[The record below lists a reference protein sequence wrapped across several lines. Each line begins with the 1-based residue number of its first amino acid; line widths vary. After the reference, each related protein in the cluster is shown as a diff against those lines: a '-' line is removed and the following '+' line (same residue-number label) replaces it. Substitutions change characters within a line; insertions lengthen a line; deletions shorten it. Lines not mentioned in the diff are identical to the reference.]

1 MTVKDLKEI
10 LECLIE
16 DGKGDYPVFTVG
28 YYGEDFVVYVD
39 IEKKEVEFV
48 MTDDRFIA
56 FKLLADKCGK
66 VLGYRELY
74 PDEIFWI
81 AYSYINGGC
90 KSRKDYEYLVN
101 FLFENNY
108 WREELLK

>member
-1 MTVKDLKEI
+1 M
-10 LECLIE
+10 LIM
-16 DGKGDYPVFTVG
+16 
-28 YYGEDFVVYVD
+28 
-39 IEKKEVEFV
+39 KKRGANALV
-48 MTDDRFIA
+48 DDRYIA

-74 PDEIFWI
+74 PDDIFWI
-81 AYSYINGGC
+81 AYAYINSGC

-101 FLFENNY
+101 FLFENND

>member
-1 MTVKDLKEI
+1 
-10 LECLIE
+10 
-16 DGKGDYPVFTVG
+16 
-28 YYGEDFVVYVD
+28 
-39 IEKKEVEFV
+39 
-48 MTDDRFIA
+48 MTDRYIT

-81 AYSYINGGC
+81 AYAYINDGC

-101 FLFENNY
+101 FLFEQEEI
-108 WREELLK
+108 REELLKWKKVEFIEQ